1 MPERL
6 YLMTFR
12 LVFVVLVFAACGG
25 RDTAGTDRGVDSVAV
40 QAPDNT
46 NNYTVDRPPGDTNA
60 MIKDS
65 LYNADSAKHRPK
77 KPRPVPEK

>member
-1 MPERL
+1 MKPG
-6 YLMTFR
+6 
-12 LVFVVLVFAACGG
+12 LVCMMCVFAACGG
-25 RDTAGTDRGVDSVAV
+25 GDTAGTDHTVDSVAI

-65 LYNADSAKHRPK
+65 LYNADSAKNRPK
-77 KPRPVPEK
+77 NPRPTPEK